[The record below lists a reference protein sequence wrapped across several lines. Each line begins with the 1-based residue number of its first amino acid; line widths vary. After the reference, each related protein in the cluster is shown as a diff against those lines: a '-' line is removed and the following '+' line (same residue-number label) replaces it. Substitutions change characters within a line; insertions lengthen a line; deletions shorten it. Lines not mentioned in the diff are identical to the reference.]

1 MFSCPKCCL
10 QTSKGAKVRQNEA
23 YDYDDEFIDDAEI
36 VEMYEGDRRK
46 PKQTGFYIN
55 VVGCAWQ
62 HLHHCIQRSEKEGIS
77 LHEMQLGL
85 V

>member
-1 MFSCPKCCL
+1 MSRPKSCL

-36 VEMYEGDRRK
+36 MEMYEGDRRK

-55 VVGCAWQ
+55 EVGCAWQ
-62 HLHHCIQRSEKEGIS
+62 RLHHCIQSVVRP
-77 LHEMQLGL
+77 
-85 V
+85 